1 MQDQPPRDP
10 SQLRD
15 HLLPVNSSVRTV
27 LERLNKVFPKLC
39 LLVDDAGAIVRTV
52 SDGDVRRGLLGG
64 VMLDSSVSKLP
75 ARAPVTAPAEAC
87 NAMIMELMTREQVPT
102 VVLTDGA
109 GRPVGMKSFPDIE
122 DVILLSP
129 PHIGTSETGY
139 VRQAFES
146 NWVAP
151 AGPNLEAFEA
161 RLAEISGRRHAL
173 ALSSG
178 TAGLHLAIRALDLPR
193 DAAIYVSDKTF
204 AASVQPVLYEGLEP
218 VLIDAEPSG
227 WNISP
232 EALQRRLD
240 RDAARGHLPGAIIV
254 VHLYGQPVQLDKILA
269 LAEQYEIPVIEDAAE
284 SLGATYHDRP
294 TGAHGMISVYSF
306 NGNKILT
313 TSGGGAVLT
322 DDPELDVRMR
332 YLATQGRGPYEHYQ
346 HAHIAYN
353 YRMSNIL
360 AGIGLGQLEVL
371 GERVERRRTLWS
383 RYYEGLMDLPGIGFQ
398 DEPRGGVGNRWLTVI
413 TLDPDHV
420 GLHPYQVLRALK
432 QRGIET
438 RPSWK
443 PMHMQPLC
451 HEMSFE
457 PHSDHEVVSASLF
470 LRGLCLPSGSNLSD
484 AEQDYV
490 ISSLRGILT
499 RGHG

>member
-1 MQDQPPRDP
+1 M
-10 SQLRD
+10 
-15 HLLPVNSSVRTV
+15 RTV
-27 LERLNKVFPKLC
+27 LERLNKVSPKLC
-39 LLVDDAGAIVRTV
+39 LLVDEAGAIVRTV

-64 VMLDSSVSKLP
+64 ALLDSSVSQLP
-75 ARAPVTAPAEAC
+75 ARVPVTVPEGAS
-87 NAMIMELMTREQVPT
+87 NATIMTVMTREQVPT
-102 VVLTDGA
+102 VVLTDDA
-109 GRPVGMKSFPDIE
+109 GRPVGLKSFPDIE

-146 NWVAP
+146 NWIAP

-178 TAGLHLAIRALDLPR
+178 TAGLHLALCALNLPDRA
-193 DAAIYVSDKTF
+193 AVYVSDKTF
-204 AASVQPVLYEGLEP
+204 AASVQPILYEGLEP
-218 VLIDAEPSG
+218 VLIDAEPCG

-232 EALQRRLD
+232 EALERRLA
-240 RDAARGHLPGAIIV
+240 RDAERSCLPGAIIV
-254 VHLYGQPVQLDKILA
+254 VHLYGQPAQLDRILP
-269 LAEQYEIPVIEDAAE
+269 LAERYEIPLIEDAAE
-284 SLGATYHDRP
+284 SLGATYQGRFS
-294 TGAHGMISVYSF
+294 GAHGAIGVYSF

-313 TSGGGAVLT
+313 TSGGGAVVT
-322 DDPELDVRMR
+322 DDSALATRMR
-332 YLATQGRGPYEHYQ
+332 YLATQGRGPFEHYQ
-346 HAHIAYN
+346 HAHIAFN

-371 GERVERRRTLWS
+371 GERVDQRRTLWR
-383 RYYEGLMDLPGIGFQ
+383 RYRDGLGDLPGIDFQ
-398 DEPRGGVGNRWLTVI
+398 DEPSGGAGNRWLTVI
-413 TLDPDHV
+413 TLDPDHF

-432 QRGIET
+432 QRGIES

-451 HEMSFE
+451 HGMAFE

-490 ISSLRGILT
+490 ISSLRGILA
-499 RGHG
+499 RGHA